1 MMNWLIKGLGRSLGP
16 YIVGGVA
23 ALLLVLPPATY
34 ALGHHNGWKAHE
46 AKVAADTAQ
55 AVKRDADA
63 KETASLERQQ
73 DLSTVSQHQQELN
86 RADDKVDDSVPSAA
100 RRALFC
106 ARLRQQSGERAAV
119 SAGCG
124 PTG

>member
-1 MMNWLIKGLGRSLGP
+1 MLRSLFGWRL
-16 YIVGGVA
+16 YLIAGAAWLASLAITAGVF
-23 ALLLVLPPATY
+23 
-34 ALGHHNGWKAHE
+34 HHNGWKAHE

-55 AVKRDADA
+55 AVKRDALA

-100 RRALFC
+100 RRAYYC
-106 ARLRQQSGERAAV
+106 QRMRIDQGERAAV

-124 PTG
+124 PAG

>member
-1 MMNWLIKGLGRSLGP
+1 MLRSLFGWRL
-16 YIVGGVA
+16 YLIACVGA
-23 ALLLVLPPATY
+23 ALLTLGVY
-34 ALGHHNGWKAHE
+34 AGGHHNGWKAHE
-46 AKVAADTAQ
+46 AKVAADIAQ

-63 KETASLERQQ
+63 KETASLERQS

-100 RRALFC
+100 RRAYYC
-106 ARLRQQSGERAAV
+106 QRMRIDQGERAAV

-124 PTG
+124 PAG